1 MAFYGLDPDFVAR
14 RAAKFAQAEQRF
26 TNEQLEYLR
35 HFYTINKYAQLD
47 DLEAIANQ
55 WNIYDFDFYMS
66 LDDWFVGQR
75 MTEQEIEER
84 RYQGRI
90 AAA

>member
-1 MAFYGLDPDFVAR
+1 
-14 RAAKFAQAEQRF
+14 FAQAEQRF